1 DHRLGALHDLFRGL
15 EDKKV
20 AAGQRLGA
28 LGQRSR
34 RARQHRCVA
43 VVAAGVH
50 APVVQGGEVDAR
62 LLPDGQR
69 VDVGAEHDGAAGAA
83 AFERGHGARLG
94 GAVVNRETERGQARL
109 DQLGGLELFEAD
121 LRVAVEV
128 AARVNNLIEYS
139 VCG

>member
-1 DHRLGALHDLFRGL
+1 M
-15 EDKKV
+15 
-20 AAGQRLGA
+20 
-28 LGQRSR
+28 
-34 RARQHRCVA
+34 
-43 VVAAGVH
+43 AAGVH

-62 LLPDGQR
+62 LFPDGQR
-69 VDVGAEHDGAAGAA
+69 VDVGAEHDGAPGTA
-83 AFERGHGARLG
+83 AFERGDGACLG

-139 VCG
+139 VCGCRQLGHALHFDLERRTRAACRALRRASL